1 MDARLLAEGRV
12 VVDFDPLPAHDDAI
26 SRMAVERTFTGG
38 LTGKSVGQLLSVGTS
53 IEGSSAFVALEVFTG
68 TLGSRAGTFTLQYAG
83 SMRRG
88 FEERVITVVPDSGT
102 EELIG
107 LSGVLTVVN
116 HATEHTYTLQYSWR
130 TADS

>member
-1 MDARLLAEGRV
+1 
-12 VVDFDPLPAHDDAI
+12 
-26 SRMAVERTFTGG
+26 
-38 LTGKSVGQLLSVGTS
+38 
-53 IEGSSAFVALEVFTG
+53 VALEVFTG

-116 HATEHTYTLQYSWR
+116 HATEHTYTLQYCLENG
-130 TADS
+130 